1 MSVIDVKVKNN
12 LEQYIKQCL
21 MATGV
26 IIAVIASF
34 DIVEQTVIIATLG
47 ATTFIVFAMSHSYAS
62 APRRIYGG
70 YAIGILIGLV
80 VYYLE
85 MFLLMIDPRGFEG
98 INLFLG
104 GLAVGASIFLMVF
117 TNTEHPPAAG
127 LSIGLL
133 FNPWT
138 IETIIVIIF
147 AIVFLNSAKYLL
159 RNWLIDLHGPAI
171 QDEPGGDQDQE
182 IVKAENKPD
191 RDDNNS

>member
-1 MSVIDVKVKNN
+1 MSVIDKQVSDN

-62 APRRIYGG
+62 DPRRIYGG
-70 YAIGILIGLV
+70 YAIGILIGIV

-85 MFLLMIDPRGFEG
+85 MLLMMIDPRGFEG

-159 RNWLIDLHGPAI
+159 RNWLIDLHGPTI
-171 QDEPGGDQDQE
+171 QDEPEGDQDQE
-182 IVKAENKPD
+182 IVKVENDPD
-191 RDDNNS
+191 RDYQI